1 MAGELH
7 ELSAID
13 LIALYRAKKAS
24 PVEAAQSVLNRIEAL
39 QPTYNAF
46 CVTAPDRTLN
56 DARLSEARWTKQQP
70 AGLVD
75 GVPTT
80 IKDLMLSKGWPTLRG
95 SKTVNPKQ
103 DWDQDAPIVA
113 RMRDHGA
120 VFVGKTTTPEFGWKG
135 VTDSPLTGTTR
146 NPWDPERTPGGSSG
160 GAAVAAA
167 LGMGTLNIG
176 SDGGGSIRMPAG
188 FCGIFGIKPTFAV
201 VPAYPQSTMGILSHH
216 GPMTRTVTDAALMLT
231 VIS

>member
-46 CVTAPDRTLN
+46 CIIDPERTLH
-56 DARLSEARWTKQQP
+56 DARLSETRWTKQQP

-95 SKTVNPKQ
+95 SKTVDPEQN
-103 DWDQDAPIVA
+103 WDQDAPIVA

-146 NPWDPERTPGGSSG
+146 NP
-160 GAAVAAA
+160 
-167 LGMGTLNIG
+167 
-176 SDGGGSIRMPAG
+176 
-188 FCGIFGIKPTFAV
+188 
-201 VPAYPQSTMGILSHH
+201 
-216 GPMTRTVTDAALMLT
+216 
-231 VIS
+231 